1 MCDEWGGVWGGLL
14 LGPGAEGL
22 RDRASTSRQHRPV
35 VCVMS
40 VCVMDVGTWREGAL
54 GECTRTG
61 RRRAAREDRP
71 VSVCVCV

>member
-1 MCDEWGGVWGGLL
+1 MCDECGGVWGGLL

-54 GECTRTG
+54 GSVRDQSCYSD
-61 RRRAAREDRP
+61 RAQKGCA
-71 VSVCVCV
+71 